1 MKSAVGGA
9 QTALIAGALIGFA
22 IALWQALGLPSL
34 GPGTR
39 SEQIA
44 ARVNDAVISRAELA
58 RAVEAIARD
67 KRNALGEA
75 DRQRALQT
83 LINEELLVQQAEA
96 IGLSHADRSVRKA
109 IVDAMLQ
116 YVLTGLDAEPPTEA
130 ELRALYEARPE
141 LGRGADRMR
150 LRAAVVAGEGRAETE
165 RLKAGEAFERVFPS
179 PLPVP
184 GGWVRTD
191 ALDTWL
197 PPRLVEVLASL
208 SPGQIAA
215 PVTVGGHAYVVWLID
230 REAGGRA
237 PFEDMREAL
246 RVTWERERREA
257 AVADYV
263 ERLRASA
270 EVRIVPGS

>member
-1 MKSAVGGA
+1 MSQRRRPWV
-9 QTALIAGALIGFA
+9 LIGALCGLV
-22 IALWQALGLPSL
+22 IALWQAIGLPVPPL
-34 GPGTR
+34 GMASPDV
-39 SEQIA
+39 A
-44 ARVNDAVISRAELA
+44 AQVNGVEIPRAEHL

-67 KRNALGEA
+67 KRNPLVEA
-75 DRQRALQT
+75 DRERALET
-83 LINEELLVQQAEA
+83 LITEELLVQQAEA
-96 IGLSHADRSVRKA
+96 IGLVRADRGVRKA